1 MAKYTYRFHCRCW
14 VDITVD
20 ASDELEASQIAL
32 DKYNN
37 GDFVQDFEDFENV
50 STKLIKS
57 E

>member
-14 VDITVD
+14 VDIEVE
-20 ASDELEASQIAL
+20 ASDELEASQTAL

-37 GDFVQDFEDFENV
+37 GEFEQDFEDYEMMR
-50 STKLIKS
+50 SELIKT

>member
-14 VDITVD
+14 VDITVE
-20 ASDELEASQIAL
+20 ASDELEASQIAQ

-50 STKLIKS
+50 STRLVKT